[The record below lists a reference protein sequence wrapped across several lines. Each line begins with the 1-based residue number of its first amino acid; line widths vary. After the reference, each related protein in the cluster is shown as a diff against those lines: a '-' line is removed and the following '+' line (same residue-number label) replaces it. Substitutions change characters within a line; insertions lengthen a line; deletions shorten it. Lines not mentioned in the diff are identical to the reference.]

1 MPIGSCAIRLR
12 TLLVLIVHCRRDV
25 RLGEAFGG
33 LRSIRKI
40 HVLLH
45 ILAPQHVCCYFF
57 ISQDKCSLTIV
68 LDSLG
73 ACASPPNAAVSVG
86 VQDKQSYI
94 QSHSFRHISEL
105 KAYKTTDNKVK
116 QVRQ

>member
-1 MPIGSCAIRLR
+1 MLGVRLR
-12 TLLVLIVHCRRDV
+12 TLLILIVHCRRDV
-25 RLGEAFGG
+25 RLGEAFGS

-40 HVLLH
+40 HILLH
-45 ILAPQHVCCYFF
+45 ILAPQHVCYFF

-86 VQDKQSYI
+86 MQDK
-94 QSHSFRHISEL
+94 
-105 KAYKTTDNKVK
+105 
-116 QVRQ
+116 